1 LQIRQGSG
9 VGPQQR
15 SGAAA
20 KHERKRPVGDAAS
33 DILDFEQAVVAV
45 DGFGVVARSAA
56 TERTIVPSE
65 VSKSEQRTQDT
76 TRMPVEDLRSK
87 RVMYIT
93 SR

>member
-1 LQIRQGSG
+1 
-9 VGPQQR
+9 
-15 SGAAA
+15 
-20 KHERKRPVGDAAS
+20 
-33 DILDFEQAVVAV
+33 
-45 DGFGVVARSAA
+45 
-56 TERTIVPSE
+56 